1 MAVTMVDGLAIAIL
15 AGLMGALTVGFFGDQ
30 SSIEPVAIAVIL
42 FVSVIVSFTVGGLVG
57 SGIPIVLRRMGQDP
71 ALASNIFLTMTTDLV
86 SFGGFLLTASLL
98 L

>member
-1 MAVTMVDGLAIAIL
+1 MAVTVIDGLAIALL
-15 AGLMGALTVGFFGDQ
+15 AALMGALTVQFFGDQ
-30 SSIEPVAIAVIL
+30 SAVDPWEIAVIL
-42 FVSVIVSFTVGGLVG
+42 FVAVIVSIFVGGLVG

-86 SFGGFLLTASLL
+86 SFGGFLIIATLL